1 MRIHL
6 IFMLISVAIL
16 NSQTAC
22 SSNTE
27 EIQDQVETE
36 GTDIR
41 YNIRTQELSCNNDGK
56 SIYGVV
62 YLPEGKTGKQP
73 TVIYSHGFGGTNA
86 TGTSYA
92 RALAERG
99 YVCYCFDFC
108 GGSSASRS
116 DGRTTEM
123 SIFTEQ
129 SDLEV
134 VIAAI
139 RQLDYV
145 DTSNLFLLGASQGG
159 MVSAMTAAVHADDIK
174 GLMLLYPGFCIAD
187 DARRRFDSLDE
198 VPETVNLM
206 GMTIGRAYYERLF
219 DFDTYPVITPY
230 AKDVL
235 IIHGDR
241 DDIVPISYSER
252 AVQVYPS
259 ATLETMS
266 GSGHG
271 FSGNNRQRATEY
283 ILSYLSFHVN

>member
-1 MRIHL
+1 MKMGVLSLVLFLTIWMQACTDDREQD
-6 IFMLISVAIL
+6 FTDVPYTG
-16 NSQTAC
+16 QTYEVR
-22 SSNTE
+22 T
-27 EIQDQVETE
+27 VELPSE
-36 GTDIR
+36 R
-41 YNIRTQELSCNNDGK
+41 DGMH
-56 SIYGVV
+56 IYGIL

-129 SDLEV
+129 SDLEA
-134 VIAAI
+134 VITAI

-145 DTSNLFLLGASQGG
+145 DTNNLFLLGASQGG
-159 MVSAMTAAVHADDIK
+159 MVSAMTAAAHADDIK
-174 GLMLLYPGFCIAD
+174 GLMLLYPAFCIAD
-187 DARRRFDSLDE
+187 DARRRFDSLDD

-230 AKDVL
+230 TKDVL

-241 DDIVPISYSER
+241 DGIVPISYSER
-252 AVQVYPS
+252 AVQAYPS
-259 ATLETMS
+259 ATLETMP

-271 FSGNNRQRATEY
+271 FSGNNRQRATDY
-283 ILSYLSFHVN
+283 ILNYLSLHVN